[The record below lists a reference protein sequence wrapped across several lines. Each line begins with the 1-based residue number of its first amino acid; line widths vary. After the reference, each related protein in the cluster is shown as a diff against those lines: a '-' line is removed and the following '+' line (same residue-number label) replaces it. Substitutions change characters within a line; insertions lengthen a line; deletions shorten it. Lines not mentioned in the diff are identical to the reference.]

1 MVPMKSLL
9 GVVKQNS
16 QVVPRPLL
24 VISSIVALSLLGDQ
38 MLYAVLPAVYD
49 TVGVPVTAV
58 GLLLSANRLIRLL
71 TNSLAGYVI
80 ERCGRH
86 WSFVLAL
93 LLGGATT
100 IAYGVVYGVWAF
112 LVVRLL
118 WGTAWS
124 FIRIEGMST
133 ALDVASE
140 ETRGRYMGLF
150 QAISRLGSA
159 VAMLAGGVLA
169 DTIGFHITFIVFG
182 VCTCGA
188 ALLAHI
194 EMRRYRPGHIP
205 PTLPQVTP
213 PAPPLTPSPVT
224 TPGGLDRSTRWRM
237 SVTSFGTFSTFLVSS
252 LVSAT
257 LGYMLRTRFGAMPVL
272 GAVPIGI
279 ASLTGLLLSTRGF
292 LDLSFAP
299 VAGYLADRWGRHRL
313 IASAMPVTILMVAAL
328 ALSSSLWLVIGILL
342 AVSIAG
348 VTLNVAF
355 NAVAGDI
362 APPGKR
368 SMFLSLF
375 VTCQDLG
382 AATGP
387 LLGYWIGPAFGVDW
401 LYLSGAFILLLA
413 SLLYVATFT
422 SVKPRNLC
430 GRG

>member
-1 MVPMKSLL
+1 MAPMKSLL
-9 GVVKQNS
+9 GVVKKNS
-16 QVVPRPLL
+16 PAVPRPLL
-24 VISSIVALSLLGDQ
+24 VISSTVALSLLGDQ

-71 TNSLAGYVI
+71 TNSLAGYVV

-86 WSFVLAL
+86 WPFVLAL

-112 LVVRLL
+112 LVARLL

-124 FIRIEGMST
+124 FIRIEGMNT
-133 ALDVASE
+133 ALDVASA

-159 VAMLAGGVLA
+159 VAMLCGGVLA
-169 DTIGFHITFIVFG
+169 DNIGFRTTFIMFG
-182 VCTCGA
+182 IFTCGA
-188 ALLAHI
+188 ALLAHV
-194 EMRRYRPGHIP
+194 EMRRYRRGHIP
-205 PTLPQVTP
+205 PMPSQAAP
-213 PAPPLTPSPVT
+213 SAPPLAPSPVA

-237 SVTSFGTFSTFLVSS
+237 TVASFGTLSAFLVSS
-252 LVSAT
+252 LVAAT

-279 ASLTGLLLSTRGF
+279 ASLTGVLLSTRGF

-299 VAGYLADRWGRHRL
+299 VAGYVADRWGRHRL
-313 IASAMPVTILMVAAL
+313 IASVMPVTVLMVAVL
-328 ALSSSLWLVIGILL
+328 AVPVSLWLVIGILL
-342 AVSIAG
+342 AVSITG

-382 AATGP
+382 AAAGP
-387 LLGYWIGPAFGVDW
+387 LLGYWIGPTFGVDW
-401 LYLSGAFILLLA
+401 LYWSGAFILLLA
-413 SLLYVATFT
+413 SLLYVVTFT
-422 SVKPRNLC
+422 SVNPRDRF

>member
-1 MVPMKSLL
+1 MKSLL
-9 GVVKQNS
+9 GVVKKNS
-16 QVVPRPLL
+16 QAVPRPLL
-24 VISSIVALSLLGDQ
+24 VISSTVALSLLGDQ

-80 ERCGRH
+80 ERYGRH
-86 WSFVLAL
+86 WPFVLAL

-112 LVVRLL
+112 LVARLL

-133 ALDVASE
+133 TLDVASA

-159 VAMLAGGVLA
+159 VAMLCGGVLA

-182 VCTCGA
+182 AFTCGA
-188 ALLAHI
+188 ALLAHV
-194 EMRRYRPGHIP
+194 EMRRYRPGRTP
-205 PTLPQVTP
+205 PTLSQAVPSTP
-213 PAPPLTPSPVT
+213 SVTPSPVT
-224 TPGGLDRSTRWRM
+224 TPGSLDRSTRWRM
-237 SVTSFGTFSTFLVSS
+237 GVASFGTLSAFLVSS
-252 LVSAT
+252 LVAST
-257 LGYMLRTRFGAMPVL
+257 LGYMLRTRFGATPVL

-279 ASLTGLLLSTRGF
+279 ASLTGVLLSTRGF

-299 VAGYLADRWGRHRL
+299 VAGYVADRRGRHRL
-313 IASAMPVTILMVAAL
+313 IASVMPVTVLMVATL
-328 ALSSSLWLVIGILL
+328 AVPASLWLVIGILL
-342 AVSIAG
+342 AVSITG

-362 APPGKR
+362 VPPGKR

-387 LLGYWIGPAFGVDW
+387 LLGYWIGPAFGLDW
-401 LYLSGAFILLLA
+401 LYLSGAGILLLA
-413 SLLYVATFT
+413 SLMYVVTFI
-422 SVKPRNLC
+422 SVNPRHRS